1 MLRIAEE
8 IILLLLDEHRG
19 EVAPQIPEQSFRSV
33 LAGAVLMEL
42 ALEDRIDTDPVRPV
56 LLDSTPLGDEL
67 LDLALRDIAKEP
79 RDHDTKHWL
88 VHVSK
93 QADTIRDL
101 ALAQLIRRGILDHVS
116 SGIYFLSHAVQRSR
130 RYPNPDGDIKDDV
143 RLRVTRILLED
154 DLPNP
159 RDIPIIALANACGHF
174 EAILSSSERTKAR
187 ERVELLCSM
196 DLIGRSV
203 STVIREYEASLKPTA
218 SSRPVA
224 EIPQV
229 RGLPLL
235 GSAYQMATDAAGF
248 LAAQYRILGPVFR
261 VRAANRRYVV
271 LAGPEAN
278 LFMSKTGRACL
289 RSHETWA
296 HFVRELRV
304 MRSVISMDG
313 ADHLRLR
320 RVEAA
325 GYSRKRI
332 EARLNEAAQIARRE
346 IRNWPQNRP
355 ISCQHAIQRIVT
367 EQLCVVIA
375 NTSAREYLD
384 DMIYYFGALLKATM
398 THHHPKLM
406 LRRPRFRRARK
417 RMDALCE
424 EILSEHDPKQ
434 RRRKGRKESDL
445 IDDLLELH
453 RTDPLFMPEIDL
465 VLSVMGPLLAGI
477 DTAASI
483 CTFMLYETLKHPEL
497 LVRMTSE
504 ADALLDWSGGATVA
518 GLRQLDV
525 THRVAME
532 TLRIYPIAPAMP
544 RTAANSFEF
553 GGYAIPAGTE
563 ILFGSTVSHFDL
575 GFFPDPERF
584 DIDRYRP
591 ERAEHRHPGAYAP
604 FGSGV
609 HRCLGSGFAETQ
621 IALTIATILHEVEP
635 VMEPPSYRLR
645 ISPAPL
651 PHPDKSFRIRAVRR
665 R

>member
-8 IILLLLDEHRG
+8 IILLLLDELRG
-19 EVAPQIPEQSFRSV
+19 ELAPQIPEHSFRSV

-42 ALEDRIDTDPVRPV
+42 ALEDRIDTDPSQLV

-67 LDLALRDIAKEP
+67 LDLALRDIAQEP
-79 RDHDTKHWL
+79 RDHDTQHWL
-88 VHVSK
+88 AHVSK

-101 ALAQLIRRGILDHVS
+101 ALAQLIRRGILDDS
-116 SGIYFLSHAVQRSR
+116 SPGLYFLSRAVQRSR
-130 RYPNPDGDIKDDV
+130 RYPNIDGDIKDEV
-143 RLRVTRILLED
+143 RLRVMRILLED
-154 DLPNP
+154 DLPDP
-159 RDIPIIALANACGHF
+159 RDIPIIALAEACGLF
-174 EAILSSSERTKAR
+174 EVILSSSERASTR
-187 ERVELLCSM
+187 ERVKLLCSM

-203 STVIREYEASLKPTA
+203 NTVIREYEASLKPTA

-235 GSAYQMATDAAGF
+235 GSAYQMATDVAGF

-261 VRAANRRYVV
+261 VRAANRRHVV
-271 LAGPEAN
+271 LAGPDAN

-296 HFVRELRV
+296 HFMREFGV
-304 MRSVISMDG
+304 MRAVINMDG

-325 GYSRKRI
+325 GYSPKRI
-332 EARLNEAAQIARRE
+332 EHRLDEATLIARRE
-346 IRNWPQNRP
+346 VRDWPQDRP

-367 EQLCVVIA
+367 EQLCVVVA

-417 RMDALCE
+417 RLDELCE
-424 EILSEHDPKQ
+424 EILSEHDPEQ
-434 RRRKGRKESDL
+434 RRSKGRKESDL

-477 DTAASI
+477 DTAASV
-483 CTFMLYETLKHPEL
+483 CTFMLYETLKHPDL
-497 LVRMTSE
+497 LARMTSE
-504 ADALLDWSGGATVA
+504 ADALLGGGATVV

-532 TLRIYPIAPAMP
+532 TLRMYPVASPMP

-563 ILFGSTVSHFDL
+563 ILVGSTVSHFDPK
-575 GFFPDPERF
+575 FFPDPERF
-584 DIDRYRP
+584 DIDRYGP
-591 ERAEHRHPGAYAP
+591 ERAEHRRPGAYAP

-621 IALTIATILHEVEP
+621 IALTIATVLHEVEP
-635 VMEPPSYRLR
+635 LMEPPGYRLR
-645 ISPAPL
+645 INPAPL